1 MDSVILDAQGAPVQ
15 AVAFCLLRDQMV
27 FGNVKFFLMRIAR
40 QLDELHAVKQGSG
53 NRAGVICGCDK

>member
-40 QLDELHAVKQGSG
+40 QLDEPWRNGMKTQLASARVET
-53 NRAGVICGCDK
+53 